1 MKYIGICIIVDGRK
15 RGDSKRNRKKHNN
28 QASARVAAYSAVLK
42 RLPAAEIN
50 GSISAKA

>member
-1 MKYIGICIIVDGRK
+1 MVEKEETPKGIE
-15 RGDSKRNRKKHNN
+15 KKHNN